1 VIPENRSALAFT
13 DIVAALGPGPGRP
26 AFEKAVAAM
35 AQATYGLAFPYAH
48 AGVMALFKALKW
60 TGVEII
66 LPAYTCEVMAEII
79 VATGNTPVFVDID
92 LADYNMDPKAVRA
105 ALTRRTRAVMPMHMF
120 GYPAAIGAIRQAV
133 SDENILIIEDAA
145 MRPYGATPGDSQ
157 LQGDVGLVSFG
168 PGKQLYTVRGGVLVT
183 NLDEIY
189 HKLKTY
195 RDQEMSQLPPREWAK
210 RWVRLLITYFS
221 QYPAFYRLARRV
233 GLANPGS
240 IPAALNATLGSAIP
254 PDYATA
260 YANFQANLGLAQLK
274 KLPAIVAKR
283 RAWADFYQRE
293 LAGQPGLTLAPVIP
307 GGFYVYYTVRVRDR
321 DARGFYQA
329 MRSRG
334 IQVGLNYDY
343 ALPDWKNYGKY
354 ARGQY
359 PNALQAAREVV
370 NLPNYA
376 TLAEA
381 EARSVVQ
388 SVRQLLQTDAKQ
400 SYPAPA
406 TELLR
411 G

>member
-1 VIPENRSALAFT
+1 MIPENRPALALM

-26 AFEKAVAAM
+26 AFEKAVADM

-48 AGVMALFKALKW
+48 AGVMALFKALQW
-60 TGVEII
+60 TDVEII

-120 GYPAAIGAIRQAV
+120 GYPAARDAIRQAV
-133 SDENILIIEDAA
+133 GDENILMIEDAA
-145 MRPYGATPGDSQ
+145 MRPYGATPAGSQ

-183 NLDEIY
+183 NSAEIY
-189 HKLKTY
+189 QKLKTY

-210 RWVRLLITYFS
+210 RWVRLLITYFT
-221 QYPAFYRLARRV
+221 QYPVFYRLMQQA

-240 IPAALNATLGSAIP
+240 IPAVLNATLGSAIP
-254 PDYATA
+254 PDAATA

-274 KLPAIVAKR
+274 KLSAIIAKR

-307 GGFYVYYTVRVRDR
+307 GGFYVYYTVRVQERD
-321 DARGFYQA
+321 GFYQA

-343 ALPDWKNYGKY
+343 ALPAWKDYGKY

-359 PNALQAAREVV
+359 PNALQAAAEVV

-376 TLAEA
+376 TLREA
-381 EARSVVQ
+381 EARTIVQ
-388 SVRQLLQTDAKQ
+388 SVRQFLHPDGEQPQ
-400 SYPAPA
+400 PAPA
-406 TELLR
+406 AELLR